1 MLFGLVV
8 VVALGLVLVLA
19 VLGPR
24 GRPMAPERVAELEA
38 QNWPAR
44 RLSMVLELA
53 DHLAAR
59 GVLARDWAA
68 ATRKPGRVSF
78 RRLERILRSREAK
91 PGLRN
96 VEADSLFDAA
106 MVLDRDGHEL
116 LHELKARWIVAR

>member
-1 MLFGLVV
+1 MTP
-8 VVALGLVLVLA
+8 AS
-19 VLGPR
+19 R
-24 GRPMAPERVAELEA
+24 MRCRPCSYDVPGEA
-38 QNWPAR
+38 TAS
-44 RLSMVLELA
+44 LT
-53 DHLAAR
+53 
-59 GVLARDWAA
+59 A